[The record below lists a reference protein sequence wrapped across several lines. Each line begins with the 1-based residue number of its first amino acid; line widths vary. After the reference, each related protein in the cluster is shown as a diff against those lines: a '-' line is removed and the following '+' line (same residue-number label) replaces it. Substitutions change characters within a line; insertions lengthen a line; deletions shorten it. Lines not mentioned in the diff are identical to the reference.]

1 MKADTGFVVDYQ
13 RKLSI
18 QDWVKWLSPLHFPA
32 HYRLTSLWEKGKAA
46 ALGLQDQAVN
56 FCAFLEIH
64 TMVP

>member
-1 MKADTGFVVDYQ
+1 MGFVDYQ

-18 QDWVKWLSPLHFPA
+18 QDWVKWFSPLYFPA
-32 HYRLTSLWEKGKAA
+32 HYRLASLWEKGRVA

-56 FCAFLEIH
+56 FCASLEIH